1 MEHELDWRMA
11 DAHIQ
16 EGPHPVSPGLF
27 TVVIIN
33 ELRAARC
40 HAELQK
46 RYFKTYPS
54 LSALGTAH
62 GETGPTMYDG
72 ADSRPE
78 WLLAQRRIIWTAAL

>member
-33 ELRAARC
+33 ELAAARC

-46 RYFKTYPS
+46 R
-54 LSALGTAH
+54 
-62 GETGPTMYDG
+62 
-72 ADSRPE
+72 
-78 WLLAQRRIIWTAAL
+78 